1 LNPIKNQRDKRDSAG
16 TINSQTAPIT
26 PGRTVNKVLS
36 KPIVKQTSATR
47 ASKYVSKPITQAPIE
62 VSRDPISSK
71 LGRLAPV
78 KDISTLLNQ
87 NNDKRQNVNYLKG
100 LLDSQLNTLCSNL
113 KIMQSDNSEIETE
126 TIQRL

>member
-1 LNPIKNQRDKRDSAG
+1 MNPIKNQRDKRDSAG

-26 PGRTVNKVLS
+26 PGRTVNKVSS
-36 KPIVKQTSATR
+36 KPIVKPTSAAR
-47 ASKYVSKPITQAPIE
+47 ASKFTKPITQAPIE

-78 KDISTLLNQ
+78 KDVSTLLNQ